1 MTSYK
6 KGPGQGLGPGQGQGP
21 SHHQILQNNSSSRD
35 QGLGGQGAPQGS
47 SSTSTSQR
55 LANLLLK
62 KQAKLERI
70 RQEKKDKI
78 ANFQRKQ
85 REDAADSGAAG
96 DDDDEAAAADGVN
109 PAAGPNS
116 AGTGAG
122 GLSPPT
128 RRQRGPDLDQFGGGL
143 GQATQGRGLEGMASG
158 APEGQGLAAVEDDIY
173 GTSK

>member
-96 DDDDEAAAADGVN
+96 DDDGVN